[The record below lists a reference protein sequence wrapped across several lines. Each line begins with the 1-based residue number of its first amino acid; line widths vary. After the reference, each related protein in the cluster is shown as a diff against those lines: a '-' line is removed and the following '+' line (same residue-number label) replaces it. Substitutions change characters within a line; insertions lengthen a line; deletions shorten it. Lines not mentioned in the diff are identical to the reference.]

1 MEQRIPNPLGESE
14 NSPQEDSQSTQLQT
28 DSNTITFK
36 RSHLYSVLLPMAF
49 VIGLS
54 VGYLFWGRS
63 TSSAVSVANDP
74 TGPQSVAQA
83 QNPEATPSF
92 RRYQIDEDDNPVYG
106 PANAEI
112 TIIEFSDYECPYC
125 QKWHVEV
132 LPRLLTDYSGQ
143 IRLVFRDF
151 PLTNIHPNAIG
162 AAVAAN
168 CAGEQNAYWEYNQAL
183 FTTQQGLNLGYY
195 RDLAND
201 MNLDLDAFQTCM
213 QDETHADEV
222 QADLEYAVNLGVR
235 STPTFFINGIPV
247 VGAQPYEVFSQIID
261 QELAGEFPD

>member
-1 MEQRIPNPLGESE
+1 MEQRIPDPLGEGGARA
-14 NSPQEDSQSTQLQT
+14 NPSPA

-36 RSHLYSVLLPMAF
+36 RTHFYSVLIPLAF
-49 VIGLS
+49 VLGLS

-63 TSSAVSVANDP
+63 PSTGGTVSDSPSAS
-74 TGPQSVAQA
+74 QSVAQV

-92 RRYQIDEDDNPVYG
+92 RRYEIDEDDDPVYG
-106 PANAEI
+106 PETAEI
-112 TIIEFSDYECPYC
+112 TIVEFSDYECPYC
-125 QKWHVEV
+125 QKWHIEV

-143 IRLVFRDF
+143 VRLVFRDF

-168 CAGEQNAYWEYNQAL
+168 CAGEQNAYWEFNQAL
-183 FTTQQGLNLGYY
+183 FTTQQGLNLSHFQ
-195 RDLAND
+195 DLANEL
-201 MNLDLDAFQTCM
+201 NLDMDAFQTCM
-213 QDETHADEV
+213 QDEAHAEEV

-261 QELAGEFPD
+261 KEMAGEFPD